1 MRKKMLAAFAAAAL
15 AAAPALA
22 EPWTKGYGGSGADR
36 LTELVEYEGGL
47 IAAGQTS
54 SEDGDLETRTRS
66 NQAGWMMRL
75 NEVARRFGAAARR
88 KTGETGCA
96 RCMRMKTGR
105 FPRRCRA
112 KASRASNG

>member
-47 IAAGQTS
+47 NCGRADVVGRRRSGNAHAQQSGRLDDAPERGGHAA
-54 SEDGDLETRTRS
+54 LE
-66 NQAGWMMRL
+66 L
-75 NEVARRFGAAARR
+75 LY
-88 KTGETGCA
+88 GE
-96 RCMRMKTGR
+96 K
-105 FPRRCRA
+105 RA
-112 KASRASNG
+112 KPDARAVCA

>member
-75 NEVARRFGAAARR
+75 NEAGHAALELLH
-88 KTGETGCA
+88 GE
-96 RCMRMKTGR
+96 K
-105 FPRRCRA
+105 RA
-112 KASRASNG
+112 KPDARAVCA

>member
-1 MRKKMLAAFAAAAL
+1 MRKKMLAVFAAAAL

-66 NQAGWMMRL
+66 NKARL
-75 NEVARRFGAAARR
+75 DDAPERGGHAALELLH
-88 KTGETGCA
+88 GE
-96 RCMRMKTGR
+96 K
-105 FPRRCRA
+105 RA
-112 KASRASNG
+112 KPDARAVCA

>member
-66 NQAGWMMRL
+66 NQAGW
-75 NEVARRFGAAARR
+75 NAALELLH
-88 KTGETGCA
+88 GE
-96 RCMRMKTGR
+96 K
-105 FPRRCRA
+105 RA
-112 KASRASNG
+112 KPDARAVCA

>member
-15 AAAPALA
+15 AAAPVLA

-36 LTELVEYEGGL
+36 LKELVEYEGGL

-75 NEVARRFGAAARR
+75 NEAGTPLWSCCTA
-88 KTGETGCA
+88 K
-96 RCMRMKTGR
+96 
-105 FPRRCRA
+105 RA
-112 KASRASNG
+112 KPDARAVCA